1 LEEIFLLEIGYQCKI
16 IITTFDALNNL
27 LTVPNYNSN
36 LIWALV
42 SVLLNSSANIAKIF
56 WPSFPKCIKDEER
69 EKYKTF
75 QNRGKYLR
83 NLLGIENTS
92 PINNRKLRN
101 NLEHFDERLHEWF
114 DKSVTKN
121 YSARNIGLN
130 VQANKNNDDKMDMGN
145 YEPQHQIVT
154 FWNDKFEILPLIQEI
169 RKLLSTTETKISE
182 KWHFEFRF

>member
-1 LEEIFLLEIGYQCKI
+1 MKKEK
-16 IITTFDALNNL
+16 
-27 LTVPNYNSN
+27 
-36 LIWALV
+36 
-42 SVLLNSSANIAKIF
+42 NIKHFRIEGN
-56 WPSFPKCIKDEER
+56 I
-69 EKYKTF
+69 
-75 QNRGKYLR
+75 L

-92 PINNRKLRN
+92 PLNNRKLRN

-114 DKSVTKN
+114 DKSITKN

-154 FWNDKFEILPLIQEI
+154 FWNHKFEILPLIQEI